1 MPSEVFHNLH
11 IKLIISIINLI
22 NIQRID
28 MKLLSIVFSF
38 KNEERN
44 IEPLVKRISYA
55 MEKIQGW
62 KYELIFV
69 NDDSTDNSEEVLLDL
84 QKNFPIKIINMSRN
98 FGIDPCVLAGFR
110 NTDGDAIIY
119 LHTDQQDP
127 PEIIPDL
134 IKKHEEGNDIVH
146 TVRTKRK
153 GEGKFRMFLTKI
165 AYRIINTLSDINL
178 PVQAGDYKLI
188 SRKALN
194 EILKQKEFRP
204 YVRGLSVWVGFNQ
217 DFVYYER
224 EARGAGESKMP
235 LLSAGPITDFIN
247 GVTSYSLKPL
257 YLGIVFGFFS
267 MIISFLLIIYALYL
281 KFNQLAIPGSTSI
294 IIAISFFSGILLF
307 TLGIIGIYLARIFEQ
322 TKGREQYV
330 IKNIKDYK

>member
-1 MPSEVFHNLH
+1 
-11 IKLIISIINLI
+11 
-22 NIQRID
+22 
-28 MKLLSIVFSF
+28 MKTLSVVFSF
-38 KNEERN
+38 RNEEGN
-44 IEPLVKRISYA
+44 IEPLIKRIAST
-55 MEKIQGW
+55 MEKIENW

-69 NDDSTDNSEEVLLDL
+69 NDASTDKSEKILLDL
-84 QKNFPIKIINMSRN
+84 QKNYPIKLINMSRN

-110 NTDGDAIIY
+110 NSSGDAIIY

-134 IKKHEEGNDIVH
+134 IKKHEEGNEIVH

-165 AYRIINTLSDINL
+165 AYKIIDTVSDINL

-188 SRKALN
+188 SKKALN

-204 YVRGLSVWVGFNQ
+204 YVRGLSVWVGFKQ
-217 DFVYYER
+217 DFVFYER
-224 EARGAGESKMP
+224 EARGEGESKMP

-257 YLGIVFGFFS
+257 YVGIIFGLIS

-281 KFNQLAIPGSTSI
+281 KFNNLAIPGSTSI
-294 IIAISFFSGILLF
+294 VISISFFSGIILF
-307 TLGIIGIYLARIFEQ
+307 TLGILGIYLARIFEQ

-330 IKNIKDYK
+330 IKEIKDYK

>member
-1 MPSEVFHNLH
+1 
-11 IKLIISIINLI
+11 
-22 NIQRID
+22 

-38 KNEERN
+38 RNEEGN
-44 IEPLVKRISYA
+44 IKPLVKRISTT
-55 MEKIQGW
+55 MEKIQNW

-69 NDDSTDNSEEVLLDL
+69 NDDSTDKSEQILLEL
-84 QKNFPIKIINMSRN
+84 QKNYPIKLINMSRN

-110 NTDGDAIIY
+110 NSSGDAIIY

-127 PEIIPDL
+127 PELIPDL
-134 IKKHEEGNDIVH
+134 IKKHEEGNEIVH

-165 AYRIINTLSDINL
+165 AYKIINSLSDINL

-188 SRKALN
+188 SKKALQ

-204 YVRGLSVWVGFNQ
+204 YVRGLSVWVGFKQ
-217 DFVYYER
+217 DFIFYER
-224 EARGAGESKMP
+224 EARGEGESKMP

-257 YLGIVFGFFS
+257 YLGIVFGFVS
-267 MIISFLLIIYALYL
+267 MIISILLIIYALYL
-281 KFNQLAIPGSTSI
+281 KFNNLAIPGSTSI
-294 IIAISFFSGILLF
+294 VISISFFSGIILF
-307 TLGIIGIYLARIFEQ
+307 TLGILGIYLARIFEQ
-322 TKGREQYV
+322 TKGRDQYV
-330 IKNIKDYK
+330 IKEIKDYK

>member
-1 MPSEVFHNLH
+1 
-11 IKLIISIINLI
+11 
-22 NIQRID
+22 
-28 MKLLSIVFSF
+28 
-38 KNEERN
+38 
-44 IEPLVKRISYA
+44 
-55 MEKIQGW
+55 
-62 KYELIFV
+62 
-69 NDDSTDNSEEVLLDL
+69 
-84 QKNFPIKIINMSRN
+84 MSRN

-110 NTDGDAIIY
+110 NSSGDAVIY

-134 IKKHEEGNDIVH
+134 IKKHEEGNEIVH

-165 AYRIINTLSDINL
+165 AYSVINTLSDINL

-188 SRKALN
+188 SKKALS

-204 YVRGLSVWVGFNQ
+204 YVRGLSVWVGFKQ
-217 DFVYYER
+217 DFIYYER
-224 EARGAGESKMP
+224 EARGEGESKMP

-257 YLGIVFGFFS
+257 YLGIIFGFIS

-281 KFNQLAIPGSTSI
+281 KFNNLAIPGSTSI
-294 IIAISFFSGILLF
+294 IITVSFFSGIILF

-330 IKNIKDYK
+330 IKEIKDYK

>member
-1 MPSEVFHNLH
+1 
-11 IKLIISIINLI
+11 
-22 NIQRID
+22 

-38 KNEERN
+38 RNEEGN
-44 IEPLVKRISYA
+44 IEPLVNRISTT
-55 MEKIQGW
+55 MKKIENW

-69 NDDSTDNSEEVLLDL
+69 NDDSTDKSEQILIEL
-84 QKNFPIKIINMSRN
+84 QKNYPIKIINMSRN

-110 NTDGDAIIY
+110 NSSGDAIIY

-134 IKKHEEGNDIVH
+134 IKKYEEGNEIVH

-165 AYRIINTLSDINL
+165 AYNIINTLSDINL

-188 SRKALN
+188 SKKALN

-204 YVRGLSVWVGFNQ
+204 YVRGLSVWVGFKQ
-217 DFVYYER
+217 DFIFYER
-224 EARGAGESKMP
+224 EARGEGESKMP

-257 YLGIVFGFFS
+257 YLGIIFGFVS
-267 MIISFLLIIYALYL
+267 IAMSFLLIIYALFL
-281 KFNQLAIPGSTSI
+281 KFNNLAIPGVTSI
-294 IIAISFFSGILLF
+294 IITVSFFSGIILF
-307 TLGIIGIYLARIFEQ
+307 TLGIMGIYLARIFEQ

-330 IKNIKDYK
+330 IKEIRDYK

>member
-1 MPSEVFHNLH
+1 
-11 IKLIISIINLI
+11 
-22 NIQRID
+22 

-38 KNEERN
+38 RNEEGN
-44 IEPLVKRISYA
+44 IEPLVKRISTT
-55 MEKIQGW
+55 MEKIENW

-69 NDDSTDNSEEVLLDL
+69 NDDSTDKSEQILIDL
-84 QKNFPIKIINMSRN
+84 QKNYPIKLINMSRN
-98 FGIDPCVLAGFR
+98 FGIDPCVLAGFK
-110 NTDGDAIIY
+110 NSSGDAVIY

-134 IKKHEEGNDIVH
+134 IKKHEEGNEIVH

-165 AYRIINTLSDINL
+165 AYSVINTLSDINL

-188 SRKALN
+188 SKKALI

-204 YVRGLSVWVGFNQ
+204 YVRGLSVWVGFKQ
-217 DFVYYER
+217 DFVFYER
-224 EARGAGESKMP
+224 EARGEGESKMP

-257 YLGIVFGFFS
+257 YLGIIFGFVS
-267 MIISFLLIIYALYL
+267 MVISFLLIIYALYL
-281 KFNQLAIPGSTSI
+281 KFNNLAIPGSTSI

-330 IKNIKDYK
+330 IKEIIDYK

>member
-1 MPSEVFHNLH
+1 
-11 IKLIISIINLI
+11 
-22 NIQRID
+22 

-38 KNEERN
+38 RNEEGN
-44 IEPLVKRISYA
+44 IEPLVKRISTT
-55 MEKIQGW
+55 MEKIENW

-69 NDDSTDNSEEVLLDL
+69 NDDSTDKSEQILIDL
-84 QKNFPIKIINMSRN
+84 QKNYPIKLINMSRN
-98 FGIDPCVLAGFR
+98 FGIDPCVLAGFK
-110 NTDGDAIIY
+110 NSSGDAVIY

-134 IKKHEEGNDIVH
+134 IKKHEEGNEIVH

-165 AYRIINTLSDINL
+165 GYSVINTLSDINL

-188 SRKALN
+188 SKKALI

-204 YVRGLSVWVGFNQ
+204 YVRGLSVWVGFKQ
-217 DFVYYER
+217 DFVFYER
-224 EARGAGESKMP
+224 EARGEGESKMP

-257 YLGIVFGFFS
+257 YLGIIFGFAS

-281 KFNQLAIPGSTSI
+281 KFNNLAIPGSTSI

-330 IKNIKDYK
+330 IKEIIDYK

>member
-1 MPSEVFHNLH
+1 
-11 IKLIISIINLI
+11 
-22 NIQRID
+22 

-38 KNEERN
+38 RNEEGN
-44 IEPLVKRISYA
+44 IKPLVKRISTT
-55 MEKIQGW
+55 MEKIENW

-69 NDDSTDNSEEVLLDL
+69 NDDSTDKSEQILLEL
-84 QKNFPIKIINMSRN
+84 QKNYPIKLINMSRN

-110 NTDGDAIIY
+110 NSSGDAIIY

-127 PEIIPDL
+127 PELIPDL
-134 IKKHEEGNDIVH
+134 IKKHEEGNEIVH

-165 AYRIINTLSDINL
+165 AYKIINSLSDINL

-188 SRKALN
+188 SKKALQ

-204 YVRGLSVWVGFNQ
+204 YVRGLSVWVGFKQ
-217 DFVYYER
+217 DFIFYER
-224 EARGAGESKMP
+224 EARGEGESKMP

-257 YLGIVFGFFS
+257 YLGIVFGFIS
-267 MIISFLLIIYALYL
+267 MIISILLIIYALYL
-281 KFNQLAIPGSTSI
+281 KFNNLAIPGSTSI
-294 IIAISFFSGILLF
+294 VISISFFSGIILF
-307 TLGIIGIYLARIFEQ
+307 TLGILGIYLARIFEQ
-322 TKGREQYV
+322 TKGRDQYV
-330 IKNIKDYK
+330 IKEIKDYK

>member
-1 MPSEVFHNLH
+1 
-11 IKLIISIINLI
+11 
-22 NIQRID
+22 

-38 KNEERN
+38 RNEEGN
-44 IEPLVKRISYA
+44 IKPLVKRISTT
-55 MEKIQGW
+55 MEKIENW

-69 NDDSTDNSEEVLLDL
+69 NDDSTDKSEQILLEL
-84 QKNFPIKIINMSRN
+84 QKSYPIKLINMSRN

-110 NTDGDAIIY
+110 NSSGDAIIY

-127 PEIIPDL
+127 PELIPDL
-134 IKKHEEGNDIVH
+134 IKKHEEGNEIVH

-165 AYRIINTLSDINL
+165 AYKIINSLSDINL

-188 SRKALN
+188 SKKALQ

-204 YVRGLSVWVGFNQ
+204 YVRGLSVWVGFKQ
-217 DFVYYER
+217 DFIFYER
-224 EARGAGESKMP
+224 EARGEGKSKMP

-257 YLGIVFGFFS
+257 YLGIVFGFIS
-267 MIISFLLIIYALYL
+267 MIISILLIIYALYL
-281 KFNQLAIPGSTSI
+281 KFNNLAIPGSTSI
-294 IIAISFFSGILLF
+294 VISISFFSGIILF
-307 TLGIIGIYLARIFEQ
+307 TLGILGIYLARIFEQ
-322 TKGREQYV
+322 TKGRDQYV
-330 IKNIKDYK
+330 IKEIKDYK